1 MKIKKGKIF
10 KMMNKHKKYYNSIL
24 EAIGNTPIV
33 KLNYFSKENGA
44 NIYGK
49 VEALNPG
56 GSVKSR
62 TAYWMIKQ
70 AIDGGLINKDTIL
83 VEATSGNQG
92 IGISM
97 VGAALDLSVVIVM
110 PENMSLE
117 RQKMMKAYGA
127 KVILTPA
134 GNDIGEA
141 INISLNKAKNLVESN
156 NKMFFLNQFGNPD
169 NSGAHNKFTAQEIL
183 EQMDCQIDAF
193 ISGIGTGGTITGIG
207 EVLKSKFPNCL
218 VVAVEP
224 ENGSIVLNKGK
235 KMKHHIQQGI
245 GDGILPDIL
254 NIEIIDKT
262 ILVRDEDALNTARLL
277 AKKEGLFV
285 GISSGTNVFG
295 SSQIAKEIGKGKNIV
310 TLLPDNGGRYLSAEL
325 VDLND

>member
-1 MKIKKGKIF
+1 MI
-10 KMMNKHKKYYNSIL
+10 NKPKKYYNSIL
-24 EAIGNTPIV
+24 EAIGNTPMV
-33 KLNYFSKENGA
+33 KLNYFSKENVA
-44 NIYGK
+44 NIYAK

-56 GSVKSR
+56 GSIKSR
-62 TAYWMIKQ
+62 TAYWMIKK
-70 AIDGGLINKDTIL
+70 AVDKGLINKDTIL

-97 VGAALDLSVVIVM
+97 VGAVLGLSVVIVM

-141 INISLNKAKNLVESN
+141 IANSLNKAKNLVESN

-183 EQMDCQIDAF
+183 EQIDGQIDAF
-193 ISGIGTGGTITGIG
+193 VSGIGTGGTITGIG
-207 EVLKSKFPNCL
+207 EALKSKFPNCL
-218 VVAVEP
+218 VVAAEP
-224 ENGSIVLNKGK
+224 ENGSILLNKGK

-254 NIEIIDKT
+254 NIEIINKI
-262 ILVRDEDALNTARLL
+262 ILVSDEDALSTARLL
-277 AKKEGLFV
+277 AQKEGLFV
-285 GISSGTNVFG
+285 GISSGTNVFVAH
-295 SSQIAKEIGKGKNIV
+295 QIAKELGKEKNIV
-310 TLLPDNGGRYLSAEL
+310 TLLPDNGERYLSTEL
-325 VDLND
+325 VNLDK

>member
-97 VGAALDLSVVIVM
+97 VGAVLDLSVVIVM

-169 NSGAHNKFTAQEIL
+169 NSDAHNKFTAQEIL

>member
-97 VGAALDLSVVIVM
+97 VGAVLDLSVVIVM

-310 TLLPDNGGRYLSAEL
+310 TLLPDDGGRYLSAEL

>member
-97 VGAALDLSVVIVM
+97 VGAVLDLSVVIVM

>member
-1 MKIKKGKIF
+1 MI
-10 KMMNKHKKYYNSIL
+10 
-24 EAIGNTPIV
+24 

-44 NIYGK
+44 NIYAK

-56 GSVKSR
+56 GSIKSR
-62 TAYWMIKQ
+62 TAYWMIKK
-70 AIDGGLINKDTIL
+70 AVDKGLINKDTIL

-97 VGAALDLSVVIVM
+97 VGAVLGLSVVIVM

-141 INISLNKAKNLVESN
+141 IANSLNKAKNLVESN

-183 EQMDCQIDAF
+183 EQIDGQIDAF
-193 ISGIGTGGTITGIG
+193 VSGIGTGGTITGIG
-207 EVLKSKFPNCL
+207 EALKSKFPNCL
-218 VVAVEP
+218 VVAAEP
-224 ENGSIVLNKGK
+224 ENGSILLNKGK
-235 KMKHHIQQGI
+235 KMKHHLQQGI

-254 NIEIIDKT
+254 NIEIIDKI
-262 ILVRDEDALNTARLL
+262 ILVSDEDALSTARLL
-277 AKKEGLFV
+277 AQKEGLFV
-285 GISSGTNVFG
+285 GISSGTNVFVAN
-295 SSQIAKEIGKGKNIV
+295 QITKELGKEKNIV
-310 TLLPDNGGRYLSAEL
+310 TLLPDNGERYLSTEL
-325 VDLND
+325 VNLDK

>member
-277 AKKEGLFV
+277 AQKEGLFV

-310 TLLPDNGGRYLSAEL
+310 TLLPDDGGRYLSAEL

>member
-1 MKIKKGKIF
+1 
-10 KMMNKHKKYYNSIL
+10 MNKPKKYCNSIL
-24 EAIGNTPIV
+24 DAIGNTPIV

-56 GSVKSR
+56 GSIKSR
-62 TAYWMIKQ
+62 TAYWMIKK
-70 AIDGGLINKDTIL
+70 AMDRGLINKDTIL

-97 VGAALDLSVVIVM
+97 VGAVLGLSVVIVM

-127 KVILTPA
+127 KVVLTPA
-134 GNDIGEA
+134 GKDIGEA
-141 INISLNKAKNLVESN
+141 IANSLNQAKNLVESN
-156 NKMFFLNQFGNPD
+156 HKMFFLNQFGNPD
-169 NSGAHNKFTAQEIL
+169 NSAAHHKFTAQEIL
-183 EQMDCQIDAF
+183 EQIDGQIDALV
-193 ISGIGTGGTITGIG
+193 SGIGTGGTITGIG
-207 EVLKSKFPNCL
+207 EALKSKFPHCL
-218 VVAVEP
+218 VVAAEP
-224 ENGSIVLNKGK
+224 ENGSILLNKGK

-254 NIEIIDKT
+254 NVEIIDRI
-262 ILVRDEDALNTARLL
+262 ILVSDEDALSTARLL
-277 AKKEGLFV
+277 AQKEGLFV
-285 GISSGTNVFG
+285 GISSGTNVFVAH
-295 SSQIAKEIGKGKNIV
+295 QIAKELGKGKNIV
-310 TLLPDNGGRYLSAEL
+310 TLLPDNGERYLSTEL